1 MRDQFDGDRIVLDNA
16 LTFVLHGAYQRI
28 RGFAYREF
36 AAHGLEV
43 TPEQWM
49 VLVRLWQHEPISQA
63 DLGEL
68 TLRDRPTMTRILDG
82 MEARGWIARGRDP
95 DDARIRLVRLT
106 ADGRALR
113 KQLVPIARAIVA
125 RAEAGIAEADLI
137 TTRET
142 LRRIAA
148 NLA

>member
-16 LTFVLHGAYQRI
+16 LTFVLHGTYQRI
-28 RGFAYREF
+28 RAYAYRVF
-36 AAHGLEV
+36 AEHGVEI

-82 MEARGWIARGRDP
+82 MEARAWIARGRDP
-95 DDARIRLVRLT
+95 SDARIRLVRLT
-106 ADGRALR
+106 AAGRALR
-113 KQLVPIARAIVA
+113 KRLVPVARAIVA
-125 RAEAGIAEADLI
+125 RAEHGIAERDLV

-148 NLA
+148 NLD

>member
-16 LTFVLHGAYQRI
+16 LTFVMHGTYQRI
-28 RGFAYREF
+28 RSFAYREF
-36 AAHGLEV
+36 AAHGIEV

-63 DLGEL
+63 DLGEI
-68 TLRDRPTMTRILDG
+68 TMRDRPTMTRILDG
-82 MEARGWIARGRDP
+82 MEARGWIERGRDP
-95 DDARIRLVRLT
+95 DDARIRLVRLS
-106 ADGRALR
+106 AEGRALR
-113 KQLVPIARAIVA
+113 KQMVPIARAIVR
-125 RAEAGIAEADLI
+125 RAEAGIPEADLV

-148 NLA
+148 NLE

>member
-1 MRDQFDGDRIVLDNA
+1 VRDQFDGDRIVLDNA
-16 LTFVLHGAYQRI
+16 LTFVLHGTYQRI
-28 RGFAYREF
+28 RAYAYRVF
-36 AAHGLEV
+36 AEHGVEI

-63 DLGEL
+63 DLGDL

-82 MEARGWIARGRDP
+82 MDTRGWITRGRDP
-95 DDARIRLVRLT
+95 SDARVRLVRLS
-106 ADGRALR
+106 AEGRALR
-113 KQLVPIARAIVA
+113 KKLVPVAKAIVA
-125 RAEAGIAEADLI
+125 RAEAGIADKDLV

-148 NLA
+148 NLE

>member
-16 LTFVLHGAYQRI
+16 LTFVLHGTYQRI
-28 RGFAYREF
+28 RAYAYRVF
-36 AAHGLEV
+36 AEHGVEI

-82 MEARGWIARGRDP
+82 MQARGWIARGKDP
-95 DDARIRLVRLT
+95 DDARVRLVRLT
-106 ADGRALR
+106 AAGRALR
-113 KQLVPIARAIVA
+113 KRLVPVARAIVA
-125 RAEAGIAEADLI
+125 RAEAGIPERDLV
-137 TTRET
+137 TTRAT

-148 NLA
+148 NLD

>member
-16 LTFVLHGAYQRI
+16 LTFVMHGTYQRI
-28 RGFAYREF
+28 RAFTYREF
-36 AAHGLEV
+36 AAHGLEI

-49 VLVRLWQHEPISQA
+49 VLVRLWQHEPITQA

-82 MEARGWIARGRDP
+82 MESRGWLTRGRDP
-95 DDARIRLVRLT
+95 DDARVRVVRLT
-106 ADGRALR
+106 PEGRALR
-113 KQLVPIARAIVA
+113 KQLVPVAKAIVA
-125 RAEAGIAEADLI
+125 RAEAGIREADLV

-148 NLA
+148 NLE

>member
-1 MRDQFDGDRIVLDNA
+1 VRDQFDGDRIVLDNA
-16 LTFVLHGAYQRI
+16 LTFVLHGTYQRI
-28 RGFAYREF
+28 RAYAYRVF
-36 AAHGLEV
+36 AEHGVEI

-63 DLGEL
+63 DLGDL

-82 MEARGWIARGRDP
+82 MASRGWIARGRDP
-95 DDARIRLVRLT
+95 DDARVRLVRLT

-113 KQLVPIARAIVA
+113 KRLVPVARAIVA
-125 RAEAGIAEADLI
+125 HAERGIPESDLM
-137 TTRET
+137 TTRVT

-148 NLA
+148 NLD

>member
-28 RGFAYREF
+28 RSFAYREF
-36 AAHGLEV
+36 AARGLEV

-49 VLVRLWQHEPISQA
+49 VLVRLWQHEPITQA

-82 MEARGWIARGRDP
+82 MAARGWITRGRDP
-95 DDARIRLVRLT
+95 DDARVRLVRLSPE
-106 ADGRALR
+106 GRALR
-113 KQLVPIARAIVA
+113 KKMVPIAKAIVE
-125 RAEAGIAEADLI
+125 RAEAGIAEADLV
-137 TTRET
+137 TTRAT
-142 LRRIAA
+142 LRRITA
-148 NLA
+148 NLE

>member
-16 LTFVLHGAYQRI
+16 LTFVLHGTYQRI
-28 RGFAYREF
+28 RAFAYREF

-82 MEARGWIARGRDP
+82 MEGRGWIARGRDP
-95 DDARIRLVRLT
+95 DDARVRLVRLSGE
-106 ADGRALR
+106 GRALR
-113 KQLVPIARAIVA
+113 KKMVPIARAIVT
-125 RAEAGIAEADLI
+125 RAEAGIDEADLV

-148 NLA
+148 NLD

>member
-16 LTFVLHGAYQRI
+16 LTFVLHGTYQRI
-28 RGFAYREF
+28 RSFAYREF
-36 AAHGLEV
+36 AAHGIEI

-49 VLVRLWQHEPISQA
+49 VLVRLWQHEPITQA

-82 MEARGWIARGRDP
+82 MAARGWITRGRDP
-95 DDARIRLVRLT
+95 DDARVRLVRLT
-106 ADGRALR
+106 PEGRALR
-113 KQLVPIARAIVA
+113 KKMVPIAKAIVA
-125 RAEAGIAEADLI
+125 RAEAGIRDADLV

-148 NLA
+148 NLE

>member
-1 MRDQFDGDRIVLDNA
+1 VRDQFDGDRIVVDNA
-16 LTFVLHGAYQRI
+16 LTFVLHGTYQRI
-28 RGFAYREF
+28 RAYAYRVF
-36 AAHGLEV
+36 AEHGIEI

-63 DLGEL
+63 DLGDL

-82 MEARGWIARGRDP
+82 MDARGWIARVKDP
-95 DDARIRLVRLT
+95 SDARVRLVRLS
-106 ADGRALR
+106 AEGRALR
-113 KQLVPIARAIVA
+113 KKMVPIAKAIVA
-125 RAEAGIAEADLI
+125 RAEAGIAEKDLV

-148 NLA
+148 NLE

>member
-1 MRDQFDGDRIVLDNA
+1 VRDQFDGDRIVLDNA
-16 LTFVLHGAYQRI
+16 LTFVLHGTYQRI
-28 RGFAYREF
+28 RAYAYRVF
-36 AAHGLEV
+36 AEHGVEI

-63 DLGEL
+63 DLGDL

-82 MEARGWIARGRDP
+82 MDTRGWITRGRDP
-95 DDARIRLVRLT
+95 SDARVRLVRLS
-106 ADGRALR
+106 AEGRALR
-113 KQLVPIARAIVA
+113 KKLVPVAKAIVA
-125 RAEAGIAEADLI
+125 RAEAGIAAKDLV

-148 NLA
+148 NLE

>member
-16 LTFVLHGAYQRI
+16 LTFVLHGTYQRI
-28 RGFAYREF
+28 RAYAYRVF
-36 AAHGLEV
+36 AEHGVEI

-68 TLRDRPTMTRILDG
+68 ALRDRPTMTRILDG
-82 MEARGWIARGRDP
+82 MEARRWIARGRDP
-95 DDARIRLVRLT
+95 DDARVRLVRLT
-106 ADGRALR
+106 AAGRALR
-113 KQLVPIARAIVA
+113 KRLVPVARAIVA
-125 RAEAGIAEADLI
+125 RAEAGIAERDLV
-137 TTRET
+137 TTRAT

-148 NLA
+148 NLV